1 LIECWCLI
9 LSCSGREA
17 SAGASDMNDAPEFFL
32 EVDNEDRF
40 REAIRRFDDE
50 NARDPNVETVEG
62 ATWPRELLHAR
73 RLSRWV
79 MQLCPNATEHLRLA
93 SRCQHICRW
102 QMPREKYP
110 MDRAGYLRWRNALKA
125 FHANK
130 AGEILRE
137 VGYLEQTIAKVQD
150 LNLKKNFPHDPES
163 RVLEDA
169 LCLIFLE
176 HQLAPLAEKTTEEKI
191 LNALRKSWTKMTE
204 RARETALK
212 LPLASRERTL
222 LEKALN
228 L

>member
-1 LIECWCLI
+1 
-9 LSCSGREA
+9 
-17 SAGASDMNDAPEFFL
+17 MNDAPDFFFQL
-32 EVDNEDRF
+32 NDEHRF

-50 NARDPNVETVEG
+50 NARDPNVDAVEG
-62 ATWPRELLHAR
+62 ATWPRELLYAR

-79 MQLCPNATEHLRLA
+79 MQLYPNATEQLRLA

-102 QMPREKYP
+102 QIPRERYP
-110 MDRAGYLRWRNALKA
+110 MDRVGYLRWRNALKA

-137 VGYLEQTIAKVQD
+137 VGYPEETIAKVQD

-176 HQLAPLAEKTTEEKI
+176 HQFASLAEKTSEEKM
-191 LNALRKSWTKMTE
+191 LNALRKSWNKMTE
-204 RARETALK
+204 RAREAALQ
-212 LPLASRERTL
+212 LPLAYRERAL
-222 LEKALN
+222 LEKALMS
-228 L
+228 